1 MKIRH
6 VEFSLLS
13 FSYWYDMLD
22 FSFCNVSIDDWNR
35 SLFQIGKDLDRWY
48 IDILFMRLKS

>member
-13 FSYWYDMLD
+13 FSYWVDMLD